1 MVLAL
6 LKDATPA
13 FFFLVRLAAILRATS
28 IGLLQVAG
36 SATTLPLRGPDVQR
50 NFLFIAGAPPPAFL
64 TLPKIP
70 LDASLVPSKSSCI
83 FITIIY

>member
-6 LKDATPA
+6 LKAATPA
-13 FFFLVRLAAILRATS
+13 FFFRVRLAAILRATS

-50 NFLFIAGAPPPAFL
+50 NFRLIAGAPPPAFL

-83 FITIIY
+83 FITYIY